1 MRNNNHQREF
11 VRKKKRKK
19 EEKTQLKLEK
29 RRGPKIRILC
39 ARSRYHIKIT
49 REALSFPNINAVFA
63 LREKRERE
71 GQREREFSHNYPQ
84 LSFDAGS
91 GIYTRI
97 FKKKICPFPLQRNHG
112 EFIILLRNCQSGRRS
127 EFARGAQNSVPY
139 CKFMTSSAI

>member
-11 VRKKKRKK
+11 VRKKEKEKRK
-19 EEKTQLKLEK
+19 ETQLKLEK

-39 ARSRYHIKIT
+39 ARSRYHIEIT

-97 FKKKICPFPLQRNHG
+97 FKKKICPLSSVT
-112 EFIILLRNCQSGRRS
+112 QSRRIYNSASKLSKWTTFRIREGR
-127 EFARGAQNSVPY
+127 AG
-139 CKFMTSSAI
+139 